1 MSLLVVYATP
11 GRLDHFAAPL
21 SQQLG
26 RQSALGL
33 AVQDPPDPADRIAL
47 SQMSGLRSFHVVVIA
62 LASDRVTVMTIIP
75 KATSS
80 IK

>member
-1 MSLLVVYATP
+1 VVYTTP
-11 GRLDHFAAPL
+11 DRMVQFAALVSP
-21 SQQLG
+21 QLG
-26 RQSALGL
+26 QQSALGL
-33 AVQDPPDPADRIAL
+33 AVQDPPDLADRIAL

-80 IK
+80 IR

>member
-1 MSLLVVYATP
+1 VYTTP
-11 GRLDHFAAPL
+11 GRLAHFAAL
-21 SQQLG
+21 VLKQLG
-26 RQSALGL
+26 QQSALGW
-33 AVQDPPDPADRIAL
+33 AVRDPLDLADRIAL